1 MMVSRWSPTTKG
13 WVVIGAVALAAVV
26 LVRANEVVTPFIWA
40 AIFGYVFTPV
50 VAWVQKRT
58 RAPRIAVVTGVF
70 AVLALGV
77 YALGRP
83 IVPVAMQQL
92 RELPRTLPTLIDN
105 AQALVLVSLEGTG
118 FERIAFNAL
127 EHAQDAVDAILENFL
142 PVAVGVAITALK
154 TLIFIIAL
162 WYFLLDGPRL
172 AATLRGFLPREQRD
186 ELLRVFSRVNS
197 VLGQYVRGQVVLVL
211 IMWTAT
217 TIGLSIL
224 GVPLSILLGFITG
237 VLETIPIVGPI
248 TAGAIAV
255 LVALGHPNPFGWSQL
270 AYAGVVAAMYT
281 VLRYAEDYLVI
292 PVVIGRIVELH
303 PLLVIFSLLV
313 GGAVGGLLGILLA
326 VPIAASL
333 RIALLYALA
342 KLRDEDPFPVIAET
356 AAPAEE
362 RVAGVSERTA

>member
-1 MMVSRWSPTTKG
+1 MVTRWSATTKR
-13 WVVIGAVALAAVV
+13 WVVIGGGALAAVV

-40 AIFGYVFTPV
+40 AIFAYVFAPV
-50 VAWVQKRT
+50 VAWLQERT
-58 RAPRIAVVTGVF
+58 RAPRLVVVTGVF
-70 AVLALGV
+70 VALGLVV
-77 YALGRP
+77 YGIGRAL
-83 IVPVAMQQL
+83 VPVAMQQL

-105 AQALVLVSLEGTG
+105 TQALVLVSLEGTG
-118 FERIAFNAL
+118 FERLAFNAL
-127 EHAQDAVDAILENFL
+127 EHAQDAVDVILENLL
-142 PVAVGVAITALK
+142 PVAVGVGATALK

-162 WYFLLDGPRL
+162 WYFVRDGPRL
-172 AATLRGFLPREQRD
+172 AIALRGVLPPDHRE

-197 VLGQYVRGQVVLVL
+197 VLGQYVRGQVVLIL

-224 GVPLSILLGFITG
+224 GVPLSILLGFVTG

-270 AYAGVVAAMYT
+270 VYAGVVAAMYT
-281 VLRYAEDYLVI
+281 VLRYAEDYFVI

-313 GGAVGGLLGILLA
+313 GGAVGGLLGIVLA

-342 KLRDEDPFPVIAET
+342 KLRDEDPFPVIADT
-356 AAPAEE
+356 VAPAEE